1 MEMKELCAILRAV
14 IFAAGVFLGAQ
25 AIGLYGFQAAKYAA
39 QQSALS
45 QMQCQVQAQQWM
57 ERMQNEQLEKL
68 LRPRKGG
75 VVR

>member
-1 MEMKELCAILRAV
+1 MRELCAILRAV

-25 AIGLYGFQAAKYAA
+25 AIGFYGFQATKYAT

-45 QMQCQVQAQQWM
+45 RMQLQVQMQAWIKSSQD
-57 ERMQNEQLEKL
+57 EQLERL